1 MAGIPIGKEQ
11 SKKGTWSR
19 KRCGARNGLQ
29 LRGSAAEEFLPFSR
43 PSHRVRE
50 KESTIATSER
60 LSHLG
65 KTVAKTA
72 DRPALIRETLRARQ
86 PGSQR
91 RNQRPEKEPSRAAVG
106 AAG

>member
-1 MAGIPIGKEQ
+1 M
-11 SKKGTWSR
+11 
-19 KRCGARNGLQ
+19 
-29 LRGSAAEEFLPFSR
+29 
-43 PSHRVRE
+43 RE

-91 RNQRPEKEPSRAAVG
+91 RNQRPEKEPPRPSREAEPRAWVRPLRTEDTLLHQTSE
-106 AAG
+106 

>member
-1 MAGIPIGKEQ
+1 M
-11 SKKGTWSR
+11 
-19 KRCGARNGLQ
+19 
-29 LRGSAAEEFLPFSR
+29 
-43 PSHRVRE
+43 RE

-106 AAG
+106 AAGYSSRTQDWGS